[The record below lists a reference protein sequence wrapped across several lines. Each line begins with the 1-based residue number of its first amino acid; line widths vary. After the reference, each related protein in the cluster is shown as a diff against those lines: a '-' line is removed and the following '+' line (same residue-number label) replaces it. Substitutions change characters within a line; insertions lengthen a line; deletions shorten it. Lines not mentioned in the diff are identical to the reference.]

1 MAVSKP
7 KALHFGAGNIGRGF
21 IGPLL
26 VDSGYHVV
34 FVDIDKGII
43 NALNERRSYN
53 VHVIGSEGPSKH
65 ISSVSGLL
73 SQSDDVIH
81 QLADPNVRI
90 MTTAVG
96 PNVLFK
102 LAPTIAKGIQ
112 ARRKAD
118 AGSLNIIACE
128 NMVGQ
133 TTALY
138 RCVSQHLPSED
149 QTWADHHVGFAN
161 CSVDR
166 IVPPGEPKRNSL
178 DVEVEEFYEWVVDEA
193 ALRAPIEPKVKG
205 MDLTRDLDAYVER
218 KIFTLNCAHAIAAY
232 LGHIKHHITVDQAI
246 QDPNIY
252 SVVRGATGEGG
263 AALIKKYNFNPTAH
277 EKTIERILKRIADP
291 NLADTVTRVGRQPM
305 RKLGRTDR
313 LLGPTNLARMYGLSA
328 DNLLRGIAAAFL
340 FDVKDDEESVELQ
353 SKVKSVGIVKTVSEI
368 TGFQEGSEEHMKVV
382 DAYHDLQI

>member
-26 VDSGYHVV
+26 VDSCHHVV

-138 RCVSQHLPSED
+138 RCVSEHLPSED

-193 ALRAPIEPKVKG
+193 ALWAPIEAPSVTFAG
-205 MDLTRDLDAYVER
+205 RTSTIWFECRVLSCGGAGS
-218 KIFTLNCAHAIAAY
+218 AY
-232 LGHIKHHITVDQAI
+232 L
-246 QDPNIY
+246 
-252 SVVRGATGEGG
+252 
-263 AALIKKYNFNPTAH
+263 
-277 EKTIERILKRIADP
+277 
-291 NLADTVTRVGRQPM
+291 
-305 RKLGRTDR
+305 
-313 LLGPTNLARMYGLSA
+313 
-328 DNLLRGIAAAFL
+328 
-340 FDVKDDEESVELQ
+340 
-353 SKVKSVGIVKTVSEI
+353 
-368 TGFQEGSEEHMKVV
+368 
-382 DAYHDLQI
+382 